1 MSKRYGAYGNVRAET
16 LNIAGTEVTAT
27 ASELNK
33 VDGVASTAAEIDYRA
48 LTATLILGTATQV

>member
-33 VDGVASTAAEIDYRA
+33 VDGI
-48 LTATLILGTATQV
+48 